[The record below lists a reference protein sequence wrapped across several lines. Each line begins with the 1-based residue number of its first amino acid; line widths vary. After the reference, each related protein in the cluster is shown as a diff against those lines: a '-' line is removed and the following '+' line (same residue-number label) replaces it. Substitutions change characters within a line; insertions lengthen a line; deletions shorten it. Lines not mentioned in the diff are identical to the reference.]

1 MARVNQLEI
10 KDTCFKFAINN
21 VSRQGDNKKIKLNLE
36 VEETFKDFTPNFLWN
51 KWQRAKFLISLTRDT
66 IKHIIL
72 SVLQKQSTAEYSQLH
87 LQKAPF

>member
-36 VEETFKDFTPNFLWN
+36 VEETFKDFTPNFL
-51 KWQRAKFLISLTRDT
+51 
-66 IKHIIL
+66 
-72 SVLQKQSTAEYSQLH
+72 
-87 LQKAPF
+87 